1 MGGVG
6 GIACITMRTIILLIM
21 AVGLLPVAKGLAAPS
36 PVVVFAEENF
46 PGADSAVPDLA
57 QLQALLPEARFTRA
71 DQLPAALSEAAARL
85 LVMPYGSAFPEAEWP
100 AIFAFLKRGGN
111 LLALGGR
118 PFTRAAY
125 RDSGGWHL
133 RDYSVRFAQA
143 LMIDQWQE
151 TPGSEGLQFESNP
164 DVMLHIPRFYWQRAF
179 SPIIR
184 LGSVDIYQRGG
195 SASYLDARLDALAWG
210 SREGRRL
217 AAPAIEIDHLRNRC
231 IGGRWIFVNAEL
243 RADFYASTAG
253 RQLVPMLV
261 SAALQGSQE
270 FTVHPTLPLYLPG
283 EPVQLEATWQAATP
297 AGAPLSLKVTIR
309 PEQQPGKTITRT
321 ATFPFS
327 QPMVLPPPSTKGLH
341 TIEAELLEGG
351 KVRAQYRSGFWIRDE
366 AYLRSGPRLSANRD
380 YFELNGQPMAVLGT
394 TYMASDVQRLYF
406 EHPNVYV
413 WDRDMGQVDA
423 AGLNMIRTGWW
434 TGWDKFCDENGRP
447 YERTLRTLEAYLM
460 TARRHGLPVQ
470 FNFFAFLPDALGGE
484 NAYLDPNAVHREQTL
499 VSSVVARFH
508 DVPFLAWDLINEPS
522 FSKHLWQMRPNG
534 DAIELAKWNEW
545 LNRRYPDRAALAA
558 AWNLPLDQ
566 VQGTLPLP
574 TDVEFQQRS
583 MYDGPNSLKLYDYF
597 LFAQE
602 SFAEWAQGMREAI
615 RATGSQQPITVGQD
629 EGGYTDRLSPAFFGK
644 AVDFTTN
651 HSWWQNDS
659 LLWDSL
665 VAKRPGL
672 PMLIQET
679 GLQRELTLDQISRR
693 TPENE
698 AALLERK
705 LALAFV
711 QGSGA
716 LEWLWNT
723 NAYTT
728 SGNEAPIGALRA
740 DETEKPEAGVLR
752 EFAAFARQ
760 IAPSLRNPQ
769 LPAVAIVTSQAA
781 QFSVIQDLQIEAQ
794 RNAVRALMYDD
805 HQSADLIAENQIA
818 KLGSPR
824 LVILPSPQALSETTW
839 QALLKYVNDGGNLL
853 ITGPV
858 DRDEHWQQVPR
869 AAELKLGAQVE
880 PLTFHSA
887 EMQLGGRAVPLSFDL
902 QKQSWLEVLRF
913 RNGLSLEQVE
923 HGKGRVFWAAY
934 PVELAQEPEAAG
946 ALYSYVLGQVGIQP
960 PYELRESAPGV
971 LIYPTMLQDAVLYVL
986 ESESAEAA
994 KIELRDRLTGVPLE
1008 LTLPS
1013 ERAALALIRKSD
1025 GAVIAKYGY

>member
-1 MGGVG
+1 
-6 GIACITMRTIILLIM
+6 MRTIIFLIM
-21 AVGLLPVAKGLAAPS
+21 AVALLRPAAGVGQGYPATPS
-36 PVVVFAEENF
+36 PVVIFAQDNF
-46 PGADSAVPDLA
+46 PGADSAAPDLA
-57 QLQALLPEARFTRA
+57 RLKMLLPEARFTAEDR
-71 DQLPAALSEAAARL
+71 LPPALSEAATRL
-85 LVMPYGSAFPEAEWP
+85 LVMPYGSAFPETAWP

-111 LLALGGR
+111 LLVLGGR

-133 RDYSVRFAQA
+133 RDYSVRFSQA

-151 TPGSEGLQFESNP
+151 TPGSGGLQFENNP
-164 DVMLHIPRFYWQRAF
+164 DVLLRIPRFSWQRAF

-210 SREGRRL
+210 SRAGRRL
-217 AAPAIEIDHLRNRC
+217 AAPATEIDHLRNRFT
-231 IGGRWIFVNAEL
+231 GGRWIFVDAEL
-243 RADFYASTAG
+243 PADFYNSPAG
-253 RQLVPMLV
+253 RRLIPMLV

-297 AGAPLSLKVTIR
+297 AVAPLGLKVTIR
-309 PEQQPGKTITRT
+309 PEQQPAAAVSKTV
-321 ATFPFS
+321 AFPLS
-327 QPMVLPPPSTKGLH
+327 QPLVFPAPASKGLH
-341 TIEAELLEGG
+341 IIEAELLEGG

-366 AYLRSGPRLSANRD
+366 VYLRAGPRLSVNQN
-380 YFELNGQPMAVLGT
+380 YFELNGQPLAVLGT

-413 WDRDMGQVDA
+413 WDRDMGQISA

-460 TARRHGLPVQ
+460 TARQHGLPVQ

-484 NAYLDPNAVHREQTL
+484 NAYLDPHAVRRERTL
-499 VSSVVARFH
+499 ISSVVARFH
-508 DVPFLAWDLINEPS
+508 DVPFLVWDLINEPS

-534 DAIELAKWNEW
+534 DAIELTKWNEW
-545 LNRRYPDRAALAA
+545 LNRRYPERAALAA

-574 TDVEFQQRS
+574 TDGEFQQRS

-602 SFAEWAQGMREAI
+602 SFADWAQGMREAI

-651 HSWWQNDS
+651 HSWWQNDA

-665 VAKRPGL
+665 VAKQPGL

-693 TPENE
+693 TSENE

-705 LALAFV
+705 LALTFV

-740 DETEKPEAGVLR
+740 DATEKPEAGVLR
-752 EFAAFARQ
+752 EFAGFAKQ
-760 IAPSLRNPQ
+760 ITLSLRDPQ
-769 LPAVAIVTSQAA
+769 PPAVAIVTSQAG

-794 RNAVRALMYDD
+794 RNAVRALAYDN
-805 HQSADLIAENQIA
+805 HQPAYVIAENQIA
-818 KLGSPR
+818 RLGSPR
-824 LVILPSPQALSETTW
+824 LVILPSPQALTEVTW

-858 DRDEHWQQVPR
+858 GRNEYWQRVSR
-869 AAELKLGAQVE
+869 TAELKLGAQIG

-887 EMQLGGRAVPLSFDL
+887 EMQLGSRTVPLSFDL

-913 RNGLSLEQVE
+913 HNGMSLEQVD

-934 PVELAQEPEAAG
+934 PVELAEEPEAAD
-946 ALYSYVLGQVGIQP
+946 ALYSYVLSQVGIQP
-960 PYELRESAPGV
+960 PYELQQPAHGV
-971 LIYPTMLQDAVLYVL
+971 LIYPTVLQNAVLYVL

-994 KIELRDRLTGVPLE
+994 NIDLRDRLTGAHLA

-1013 ERAALALIRKSD
+1013 QRAALALIRKSD

>member
-1 MGGVG
+1 
-6 GIACITMRTIILLIM
+6 MRIVVLL
-21 AVGLLPVAKGLAAPS
+21 AVVLGLVLPAFGKGDAAATAS

-46 PGADSAVPDLA
+46 PAADTAAPDVA
-57 QLQALLPEARFTRA
+57 QLKMLLPEARFATA
-71 DQLPAALSEAAARL
+71 DQLPAALSEAQTRL
-85 LVMPYGSAFPEAEWP
+85 LVMPYGSAFPEAAWP
-100 AIFAFLKRGGN
+100 GIFVFLEHGGN
-111 LLALGGR
+111 LLALGGK

-125 RDSGGWHL
+125 RDSTDWHL
-133 RDYSVRFAQA
+133 RDYSVRFDLA
-143 LMIDQWQE
+143 LTIDQWQE
-151 TPGSEGLQFESNP
+151 TPGSAALQFDNNP
-164 DVMLHIPRFYWQRAF
+164 DVVLHLPRFSWQRAY

-210 SREGRRL
+210 VREGRRM
-217 AAPAIEIDHLRNRC
+217 AAPAIQIDHLRNRFT
-231 IGGRWIFVNAEL
+231 GGRWIFVNAEL
-243 RADFYASTAG
+243 PGDFYGGAG
-253 RQLVPMLV
+253 KLLVPMLAE
-261 SAALQGSQE
+261 AALAGSQE

-283 EPVQLEATWQAATP
+283 EPVQLEVAWQAATP
-297 AGAPLSLKVTIR
+297 AKTSLTLKITIS
-309 PEQQPGKTITRT
+309 PEEHQSAGVSRT
-321 ATFPFS
+321 VTFPLA
-327 QPMVLPPPSTKGLH
+327 QPLVLPAPSSKGLH
-341 TIEAELLEGG
+341 VIEGEMLEGD
-351 KVRAQYRSGFWIRDE
+351 KIRAVYRSGFWIRDE
-366 AYLRSGPRLSANRD
+366 NYLRSGPRLSVNQD
-380 YFELNGQPMAVLGT
+380 YFELDGRPLAVLGT
-394 TYMASDVQRLYF
+394 TYMSSDVQRLYF
-406 EHPNVYV
+406 DHPNVYV
-413 WDRDMGQVDA
+413 WDRDLGQISA

-484 NAYLDPNAVHREQTL
+484 NAYLDPNAVRREQTL
-499 VSSVVARFH
+499 ISSVVTRFH

-558 AWNLPLDQ
+558 AWNLPLSEA
-566 VQGTLPLP
+566 QGTLPLP
-574 TDVEFQQRS
+574 SDGEFQQRS

-602 SFAEWAQGMREAI
+602 SFARWAQGMREVI
-615 RATGSQQPITVGQD
+615 RATGSRQPITVGQD

-665 VAKRPGL
+665 VAKQPGL

-679 GLQRELTLDQISRR
+679 GLQRELTLGQISRR

-705 LALAFV
+705 LALSFV

-740 DETEKPEAGVLR
+740 DGTEKPEAGVLR
-752 EFAAFARQ
+752 DFAAFARQ
-760 IAPSLRNPQ
+760 IAPSLRNPK
-769 LPAVAIVTSQAA
+769 LPAVAVVTSQAA
-781 QFSVIQDLQIEAQ
+781 QFSVIQDLQIAAQ
-794 RNAVRALMYDD
+794 RNAVRALAYAN
-805 HQSADLIAENQIA
+805 HQPAYVIAENQVEH
-818 KLGSPR
+818 LGSPR
-824 LVILPSPQALSETTW
+824 LAILPSPQALTDAAW
-839 QALLKYVNDGGNLL
+839 QTLLKYVSSGGNLL
-853 ITGPV
+853 ITGSV
-858 DRDEHWQQVPR
+858 GRDEHWQQVRR
-869 AAELKLGAQVE
+869 AAGLKPGAQIE

-887 EMQLGGRAVPLSFDL
+887 EMQTDGQTVPLAFDL

-913 RNGLSLEQVE
+913 PDGATLEQMA
-923 HGKGRVFWAAY
+923 HGHGRIFWAAY
-934 PVELAQEPEAAG
+934 PVELAEGPQAAD
-946 ALYSYVLGQVGIQP
+946 ALYSYVLSQVGMQAP
-960 PYELRESAPGV
+960 FELRQPTPGL
-971 LIYPTMLQDAVLYVL
+971 LIYPVVL
-986 ESESAEAA
+986 EDS
-994 KIELRDRLTGVPLE
+994 V
-1008 LTLPS
+1008 
-1013 ERAALALIRKSD
+1013 
-1025 GAVIAKYGY
+1025 